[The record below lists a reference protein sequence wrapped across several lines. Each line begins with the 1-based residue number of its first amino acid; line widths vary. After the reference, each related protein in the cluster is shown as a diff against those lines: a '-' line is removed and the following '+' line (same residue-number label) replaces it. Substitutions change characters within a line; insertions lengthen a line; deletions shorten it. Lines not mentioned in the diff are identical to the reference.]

1 LLEEEGERRRREF
14 RVLPSGERN
23 ESQPLLV
30 FPRYTP
36 IQGFPLYMKD
46 MVSPFWGWEE
56 RDEGAG
62 GAPAS
67 GGTEWPVTAGVA
79 FGPVRLSDGGV
90 GEGGAPAPTE
100 ASEPVAWFAV
110 GVEGGGC
117 SKTAGVDSLESSAS
131 ESALESE
138 WLSADVT
145 EVSEESTCRNDSR
158 SGGGM

>member
-1 LLEEEGERRRREF
+1 M

-56 RDEGAG
+56 RGEGT

-67 GGTEWPVTAGVA
+67 GGTNWPVTARVA
-79 FGPVRLSDGGV
+79 FEAVRLPDEGV
-90 GEGGAPAPTE
+90 GKGGAPAPE
-100 ASEPVAWFAV
+100 EESQPAAWFAG

-117 SKTAGVDSLESSAS
+117 SKATGEGSLE
-131 ESALESE
+131 
-138 WLSADVT
+138 
-145 EVSEESTCRNDSR
+145 
-158 SGGGM
+158 